1 MAGALPD
8 PGLDV
13 RAEEDRLAKGS
24 HPPPFRMNVPF
35 SCL

>member
-13 RAEEDRLAKGS
+13 RAEEDRLANGGNA
-24 HPPPFRMNVPF
+24 HIT
-35 SCL
+35 LT